1 MQLSRK
7 NGKLLQQCFCFCFL
21 AFRNISFGIQ
31 LKRGLYIIAKAN
43 LAAFLIFFLEGG
55 YIKRIKP
62 QGLAPAKKNYDPSTY
77 NL

>member
-1 MQLSRK
+1 MRLSRK

-31 LKRGLYIIAKAN
+31 LKRVLYIIAKAN
-43 LAAFLIFFLEGG
+43 LAAFYIFFGG

-62 QGLAPAKKNYDPSTY
+62 QGLAPAKKKYDPSTY